1 MAKRIK
7 AAKCREFENREEDLT
22 PSPHGSQVE
31 NAVIRI
37 LAGTSAGKDWNRE
50 IPGEPGAA
58 FLPSMVCESTG
69 KLRSDGNS
77 RGSGP
82 SADAFQPD
90 SSRSCGGNF
99 LGLKAPKRRAPTAA
113 EKARGD
119 EGSFPS
125 SVELFSGP
133 CGSAA
138 GFLEDVRENFK
149 NGKAFPLA
157 IVHVDGAGGDNSKR
171 NRIENPVL
179 IEWCIRDY
187 GNVVTDITNAEN
199 WPLWA
204 GIPVKPVDDRDRGR
218 GGSPASV
225 WVVFE
230 RRHPARP
237 GDTSS
242 YWYEKVE
249 QADLG
254 RPGWN
259 IYATLNTSV
268 SAKSGARFIAGSHE
282 DFAADVDRATVL
294 R

>member
-1 MAKRIK
+1 MARIK
-7 AAKCREFENREEDLT
+7 AAKARDFTIPDEVNLKVST
-22 PSPHGSQVE
+22 HGGQVE
-31 NAVIRI
+31 NALIR
-37 LAGTSAGKDWNRE
+37 LALASDGWGRDCAPDS
-50 IPGEPGAA
+50 GAS
-58 FLPSMVCESTG
+58 FLPSLVNKTG
-69 KLRSDGNS
+69 KLTSDGPDA
-77 RGSGP
+77 RGRGP
-82 SADAFQPD
+82 SFDGHRPD
-90 SSRSCGGNF
+90 PARSCGGDW
-99 LGLKAPKRRAPTAA
+99 LGIKAPKRRAPTKA
-113 EKARGD
+113 ESARGE

-138 GFLEDVRENFK
+138 GFLEDVRRNFR
-149 NGKAFPLA
+149 NRKAFPLA
-157 IVHVDGAGGDNSKR
+157 VVHLDGAGGNNSKK

-179 IEWCIRDY
+179 VEWCISDY
-187 GNVVTDITNAEN
+187 GDVVTNIVNAEN

-242 YWYEKVE
+242 YWYEKIE
-249 QADLG
+249 QEDLG

-259 IYATLNTSV
+259 CYATLNTSV
-268 SAKSGARFIAGSHE
+268 SERSGARFIAGSPE
-282 DFAADVDRATVL
+282 DFARDVDAATVL

>member
-7 AAKCREFENREEDLT
+7 AAVCRNFETPEAEDRV
-22 PSPHGSQVE
+22 SPHGSQVE
-31 NAVIRI
+31 NALIK
-37 LAGTSAGKDWNRE
+37 LALESGGWGRE
-50 IPGEPGAA
+50 GSGEAGAA
-58 FLPSMVCESTG
+58 FLPSMVNEGTG
-69 KLRSDGNS
+69 RLTSDGNT
-77 RGSGP
+77 RGRGP
-82 SADAFQPD
+82 SFDGHRPNPG
-90 SSRSCGGNF
+90 RSCGGDF
-99 LGLKAPKRRAPTAA
+99 LGIKAPARRAPTKA
-113 EKARGD
+113 EAARGD

-133 CGSAA
+133 CDSAA
-138 GFLEDVRENFK
+138 GFLEDVRRNHQ

-157 IVHVDGAGGDNSKR
+157 IVHIDGRSGRSKAH
-171 NRIENPVL
+171 RIADPILV
-179 IEWCIRDY
+179 EWCIRDY
-187 GNVVTDITNAEN
+187 GDVITKITNAEN

-249 QADLG
+249 QSDLG
-254 RPGWN
+254 TPGWN
-259 IYATLNTSV
+259 IHATLNTSV
-268 SAKSGARFIAGSHE
+268 SARSGARFIAGSHE
-282 DFAADVDRATVL
+282 DFARDVDAATVL